1 MGSARITQESLGRV
15 VLEIIGNPDDESRA
29 AIAGRLRTKMGNPDL
44 KVVFEKVDEIKPDPS
59 GKRRVIVCKA

>member
-1 MGSARITQESLGRV
+1 M